1 MNKLALSFRYALKG
15 IATAFI
21 KERNMKIHAVA
32 VVLVVWA
39 GFYFHIE
46 STQWLILLLTIA
58 FVIGLEMINT
68 AIEALVDLVTE
79 EYRRLAAIAKDV
91 AAGAVLISSII
102 AVIIGLIIFV
112 PYLTTLF

>member
-1 MNKLALSFRYALKG
+1 VSKLTLSFRYALKG

-32 VVLVVWA
+32 VVLVICA
-39 GFYFHIE
+39 GLYFHIE
-46 STQWLILLLTIA
+46 SAQWLILLITIA

-68 AIEALVDLVTE
+68 AFEALVDLVTE
-79 EYRRLAAIAKDV
+79 EYRCLAAVAKDV
-91 AAGAVLISSII
+91 AAGAVLFCAII

-112 PYLTTLF
+112 PYITVLF